1 MTKKIVFSDVDGTLL
16 DSKHE
21 LLPNTLAAIRSLQKQ
36 DIPFVIISARS
47 PSGIYSI
54 HRKYGFKSTIISYSG
69 ALIIDVNKNILYSK
83 GFTRETAR
91 AVISFIEDNQ
101 LDCTW
106 NVYSMDT
113 WITNDKENPRVKHEE
128 NAVQAQSTQG
138 NIDMFAEDAPIGK
151 MMCMCNPNCIL
162 DIEQKLKKAFPEL
175 SIAKSS
181 TYLLEIMPSGV
192 TKSTA
197 VKTLCELW
205 NIPLEDTIAFGDNY
219 NDLEMLETVA
229 QPFLMANAPDDM
241 KKRFPLTASNN
252 DDGIYKGLLKT
263 GLISAVQ
270 PDSDK

>member
-21 LLPNTLAAIRSLQKQ
+21 LLPNTLAAIRSLQQQ
-36 DIPFVIISARS
+36 DIPFVIVSARS

-54 HRKYGFKSTIISYSG
+54 HKEYNFTSPIISYSG
-69 ALIIDVNKNILYSK
+69 ALIIDENKNILYSK
-83 GFTRETAR
+83 GFARETAR
-91 AVISFIEDNQ
+91 AIISFIEDKH

-113 WITNDKENPRVKHEE
+113 WITGDKQNPRVKHEE
-128 NAVQAQSTQG
+128 NAVHTQSTEG
-138 NIDMFAEDAPIGK
+138 TIDMLSEEAPIGK
-151 MMCMCNPNCIL
+151 MMCMCNPDCIL
-162 DIEQKLKKAFPEL
+162 DIEQRLKNAFPEL
-175 SIAKSS
+175 SIVKSS
-181 TYLLEIMPSGV
+181 TYLLEIMPSGIN
-192 TKSTA
+192 KSIA
-197 VKTLCELW
+197 VKTLCKLW

-229 QPFLMANAPDDM
+229 QPFLMANAPDDL

-263 GLISAVQ
+263 GLITEF
-270 PDSDK
+270 